1 MDDTLTDHA
10 GHLRFN
16 YFTSFTPSGSHAAP
30 WYHPG
35 ALQFD
40 YTDLDDW
47 IRLAQTLEAAKFDS
61 IFWADHSGVHD
72 VYQGSY
78 ATAVREAVQF
88 PTMDPL
94 ALTAALA
101 SSTKDIG
108 FVFSAN
114 VIQDHPYSFA
124 RRLTTL
130 DHLTRGRAGW
140 NMVTSFQPSAWAN
153 LGFDHVPNHAER
165 YGRAEEFVSVVYK
178 LLEGSWEDDAVIRD
192 TERRIFADPS
202 KVHAIGHQGE
212 IYRVPGIHPSQP
224 SPQRVPVLFQA
235 GSSGDGRAFSAR
247 NAEAVFITALNE
259 RGAAKVIADMK
270 SLLAAENRRSSD
282 LLYFVQTSII
292 VGSTEEEAKRKEAEA
307 DEYLSSEALLA
318 FASSTMGVDLSEID
332 LDSPVGNFE
341 TNALQGQ
348 FRALAE
354 AAPDKS
360 WTFREVVKS
369 TLTKRIAGHARA
381 DRGRVGEVA
390 GGGGQRHQHREPDR
404 SGELYDFAEH
414 VAPVLQARG
423 LMQREYAPGTF
434 REKLFSGGAE
444 PSGPHINDRHPAATY
459 RATHATASTA

>member
-1 MDDTLTDHA
+1 MTSTA

-30 WYHPG
+30 WYHPRSP
-35 ALQFD
+35 QFD
-40 YTDLDDW
+40 YTNLDDW
-47 IRLAQTLEAAKFDS
+47 IALAQKLESAKFDS

-72 VYQGSY
+72 VYENSY
-78 ATAVREAVQF
+78 ATAVQEAVQF

-130 DHLTRGRAGW
+130 DHLTRGRASW
-140 NMVTSFQPSAWAN
+140 NVVTSFQPSAWRN
-153 LGFDHVPNHAER
+153 LGYEHLPNHADR
-165 YGRAEEFVSVVYK
+165 YARAEEFVAVVYK

-192 TERRIFADPS
+192 TGKRIYADPS
-202 KVHAIGHQGE
+202 KVHPIGHEGE
-212 IYRVPGIHPSQP
+212 IYRVPGIHTSQP

-235 GSSGDGRAFSAR
+235 GSSADGRAFSAR
-247 NAEAVFITALNE
+247 NAEAVFITAINQ
-259 RGAAKVIADMK
+259 RGAAKVIADMET
-270 SLLAAENRRSSD
+270 LLAAENRRSSD

-292 VGSTEEEAKRKEAEA
+292 VGSTEEEAKRKSAEA

-318 FASSTMGVDLSEID
+318 FGSSTMGVDLSEID

-341 TNALQGQ
+341 TNALKGQ

-354 AAPDKS
+354 AAPDKG

-369 TLTKRIAGHARA
+369 MLTRRIAGTPEQIAAELEKWRA
-381 DRGRVGEVA
+381 VGVN
-390 GGGGQRHQHREPDR
+390 GINIGSLTGP
-404 SGELYDFAEH
+404 GELYEFVEH

-423 LMQREYAPGTF
+423 LMQNEYNAGTF
-434 REKLFSGGAE
+434 REKLFSGAPGM
-444 PSGPHINDRHPAATY
+444 SGPRINDRHPAAKY
-459 RATHATASTA
+459 RVKSESLSVI